1 MDLRKPGWA
10 IAVLLLSGSGAA
22 AAAEPQIAAADATAI
37 RAIVEPFERP
47 AGTFANVDW
56 ENAFG
61 GRRKGAAD
69 LTRFLTERVRP
80 TMTGMKV
87 TVEEVRLTP
96 VTSDVVVADKYQTL
110 SGQTDG
116 PGGKVLPD
124 RHVRHTYVL
133 RRSADRWQI
142 VAERVADLRR

>member
-1 MDLRKPGWA
+1 LRRVFVA
-10 IAVLLLSGSGAA
+10 HGALPA
-22 AAAEPQIAAADATAI
+22 LDQPIPLGHDRQGLVPPTGDFREAADVAAI

-47 AGTFANVDW
+47 PRSFDAVDW

-69 LTRFLTERVRP
+69 LTKFLTERVRP
-80 TMTGMKV
+80 TMTGMKIA
-87 TVEEVRLTP
+87 VEEVRLTT
-96 VTSDVVVADKYQTL
+96 VTPDVVVADKHQML

-124 RHVRHTYVL
+124 RHVR
-133 RRSADRWQI
+133 QG
-142 VAERVADLRR
+142 

>member
-1 MDLRKPGWA
+1 MVGHRLAWA
-10 IAVLLLSGSGAA
+10 MAAVVLSASGAH
-22 AAAEPQIAAADATAI
+22 AAEPQVSAADTAAI

-47 AGTFANVDW
+47 QGSFDNVDW

-61 GRRKGAAD
+61 GRRRGAAD
-69 LTRFLTERVRP
+69 LTKFLTERVRP
-80 TMTGMKV
+80 TMTSMKV
-87 TVEEVRLTP
+87 AVEELRLTP
-96 VTSDVVVADKYQTL
+96 VTPDVVVADKYQML

-133 RRSADRWQI
+133 RRSEGRWEI
-142 VAERVADLRR
+142 AVERITDLRR